1 MRDSSAHHLSAFR
14 DGGGTSYQRQ
24 RHINYLI
31 KRCFC
36 HERYRRTT
44 CISHQNERRSKFS
57 KIAAHQRSES
67 ATHQPLALAA
77 HHLSESCMRSV
88 KDSGAHQVSAII
100 DSGAASYQRQ
110 RRINHLRLLL
120 MCHQRQ
126 LKIIYERYRG
136 TSLISKQRQR
146 RSKLSEHHK
155 ISTINN

>member
-14 DGGGTSYQRQ
+14 DGGETSYQIK

-67 ATHQPLALAA
+67 AAHQPLALAA
-77 HHLSESCMRSV
+77 HHLWESCIRST
-88 KDSGAHQVSAII
+88 KDSGTHQVSAFI
-100 DSGAASYQRQ
+100 DSGVYTYQS
-110 RRINHLRLLL
+110 
-120 MCHQRQ
+120 
-126 LKIIYERYRG
+126 LKIVARQVIRDSCTSTIRVSWTSTISYSSASLIRKRRTIYER
-136 TSLISKQRQR
+136 
-146 RSKLSEHHK
+146 
-155 ISTINN
+155 